1 VGRQESNAGGPCRPL
16 PIALPKTVAVIGNGH
31 LPTLTK
37 DLIVTYSTVRG
48 GFRTPRAFLVEHRP
62 LGWLKSQNARRGESP
77 AKGVPA
83 PGMAK
88 PGDLELGQHERDYG
102 AWLKGQRRQRHL
114 ALPIG
119 EDLLKEAREAEIV
132 AQLDDEIVAR
142 LHRWLISRGLKPA

>member
-1 VGRQESNAGGPCRPL
+1 MRAMLAARADHFQLPC
-16 PIALPKTVAVIGNGH
+16 PKPEAVIGSRH
-31 LPTLTK
+31 LPTQTK

-83 PGMAK
+83 PGLAK

-102 AWLKGQRRQRHL
+102 AWLKRATSPAAFGPADRRRCSSLATPCSNCNQRVRT
-114 ALPIG
+114 
-119 EDLLKEAREAEIV
+119 DSV
-132 AQLDDEIVAR
+132 AAVEF
-142 LHRWLISRGLKPA
+142 